1 METRLHPREH
11 VDMSVMLVRQ
21 GHVFASAKA
30 VNLSKGGV
38 CIENPEVHL
47 NKGQILDVNLSKPG
61 YPRGTRLFARAMV
74 IHIEHNTVGLM
85 FANDVSMNE

>member
-11 VDMSVMLVRQ
+11 VDMSVMLIQQ

-30 VNLSKGGV
+30 VNMSKGGV

-47 NKGQILDVNLSKPG
+47 NKGQILNVNLSKPG
-61 YPRGTRLFARAMV
+61 HPRGTRLYARAMV
-74 IHIEHNTVGLM
+74 IHTERNTVGLM
-85 FANDVSMNE
+85 FSGNVPMNE